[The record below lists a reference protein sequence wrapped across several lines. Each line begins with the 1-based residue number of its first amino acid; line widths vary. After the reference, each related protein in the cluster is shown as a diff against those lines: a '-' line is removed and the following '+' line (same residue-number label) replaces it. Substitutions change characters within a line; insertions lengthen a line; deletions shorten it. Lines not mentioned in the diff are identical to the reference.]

1 MLTEKARGLL
11 RAAAKG
17 HLEEVIAKLHQ
28 DHPQA
33 FHTEETLKGRRFFDR
48 PLRGEPCAYVVRSG
62 TTLVSSGSKAA
73 AAAAGDN

>member
-33 FHTEETLKGRRFFDR
+33 FHTEETLNGRRFFDR
-48 PLRGEPCAYVVRSG
+48 PLRGEPCTDVVGSR
-62 TTLVSSGSKAA
+62 TRLVASGSKAA
-73 AAAAGDN
+73 VAGDN